1 MCGQTFMNLLM
12 TTNQQHMDYCIVKN
26 ESKHIGFVVMVTIVI
41 DIGVIHVSAH
51 QTRQTLSCTTIFLA

>member
-1 MCGQTFMNLLM
+1 
-12 TTNQQHMDYCIVKN
+12 MDYCIVKN

-51 QTRQTLSCTTIFLA
+51 QTRQTLSCSHFKIKTNETHTKTMNKKYIV